1 MSNLRTIIVFAIAVV
16 FGLFVQGT
24 FVRSFA
30 PGAYAPD
37 IILILVVMVALSAP
51 TTWGVVGAFVLGLL
65 ADFSTALF
73 LGPNAA
79 GAIVAFCFVVFWSR
93 KVFADRWFAVSALT
107 FVASNLKSIV
117 CLIMFALYAGVD
129 FLNFNSLQILFV
141 EALGSAFL
149 APIVMK
155 LLYIR
160 RSTSS
165 RGYSF

>member
-1 MSNLRTIIVFAIAVV
+1 MSSLRTIIVFAIAVI

-37 IILILVVMVALSAP
+37 IILILVVLAAMSAP
-51 TTWGVVGAFVLGLL
+51 TTWGLIGAFVLGLL

-79 GAIVAFCFVVFWSR
+79 GAVVAFCFVVFWSR
-93 KVFADRWFAVSALT
+93 KVFADRWFAVSSLT
-107 FVASNLKSIV
+107 FIASNLKSFV
-117 CLIMFALYAGVD
+117 CLLMFALYAGVD
-129 FLNFNSLQILFV
+129 FWNFNSLQIVFV
-141 EALGSAFL
+141 EALGSAIL

-160 RSTSS
+160 RASST